1 MNSPLAPLP
10 RDEDEALGIVEAG
23 EAVGIPTAAVLL
35 KSVAVTLGQP
45 RSVRREVRR
54 FGRDTVRIVA
64 GKSDRT
70 PSKGD
75 RRFTDPAWTDNP
87 LFRRMGQEYLSAC
100 ESLAS
105 LVDDLEQ
112 GNRTWQ
118 EAERARFV
126 MNILMSAIA
135 PTNLLPTN
143 PAALKLVFDT
153 GGRSIVRGAQNFLHD
168 VRRNGG
174 MPSQTDRTAF
184 QVGTDLAATPG
195 WVVQR
200 DALAE
205 LIQYSPTTPTVR
217 QRPILIIPPPIGRY
231 YFLDLRPG
239 RSFVEYGVS
248 RGLQVFMLSW
258 RNPTRGMGDTGVDDY
273 AQRLLSALDAV
284 RDITGS
290 EQVGTVGFCA
300 GGILMSGV
308 LNHLMAMGDDRVHA
322 ASFAVTLLDF
332 DSRAALGAFSRAAP
346 SRTRAE
352 GLASSR
358 CHHRPQAKQC
368 LCLDASRRPG
378 LQLLGQQLPD
388 GQFAVGVRHSRLE
401 CRQHEPARGAAPAVP
416 RHLQEQ
422 HADHAGRGHDPGYTG
437 RSRRHH
443 RAKFRDG
450 CAD

>member
-1 MNSPLAPLP
+1 VNSPLAPLP

-239 RSFVEYGVS
+239 RSFAS
-248 RGLQVFMLSW
+248 
-258 RNPTRGMGDTGVDDY
+258 TR
-273 AQRLLSALDAV
+273 
-284 RDITGS
+284 
-290 EQVGTVGFCA
+290 
-300 GGILMSGV
+300 
-308 LNHLMAMGDDRVHA
+308 
-322 ASFAVTLLDF
+322 
-332 DSRAALGAFSRAAP
+332 
-346 SRTRAE
+346 
-352 GLASSR
+352 
-358 CHHRPQAKQC
+358 
-368 LCLDASRRPG
+368 
-378 LQLLGQQLPD
+378 
-388 GQFAVGVRHSRLE
+388 
-401 CRQHEPARGAAPAVP
+401 
-416 RHLQEQ
+416 
-422 HADHAGRGHDPGYTG
+422 
-437 RSRRHH
+437 
-443 RAKFRDG
+443 
-450 CAD
+450 